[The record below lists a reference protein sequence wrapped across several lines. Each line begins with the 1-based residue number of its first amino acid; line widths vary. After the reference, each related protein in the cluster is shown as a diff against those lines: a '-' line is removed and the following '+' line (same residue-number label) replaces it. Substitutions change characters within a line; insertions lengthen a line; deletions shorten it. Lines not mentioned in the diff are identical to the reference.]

1 MDVHHCQLT
10 KKMNGNVDEVDVTDL
25 RMTTTERGRRRR
37 TYTSKAKRVKREL
50 DDARKQK
57 TYLSAVVLN
66 DWEQEL
72 QQLVEEALEANEVC
86 KKNDPDRADDFEEW
100 AEMLKDQYNELMAEI
115 EGAREEEHMVFTS
128 PVGGSQDRTFTDD
141 ITKRVSEKMSAVLV
155 EHQKGASE
163 PMSVLLAQHK
173 KGISEKMSACL
184 KKQRV
189 ERKRD

>member
-1 MDVHHCQLT
+1 M
-10 KKMNGNVDEVDVTDL
+10 G
-25 RMTTTERGRRRR
+25 MTTTERGRRRR

-50 DDARKQK
+50 DDARKKK

-100 AEMLKDQYNELMAEI
+100 AEMLKDQYNELMTEI

-163 PMSVLLAQHK
+163 QMSVLLAQHK

-189 ERKRD
+189 EKRLERRLMISAQS

>member
-10 KKMNGNVDEVDVTDL
+10 QEKMNSNVDEVDVTDL
-25 RMTTTERGRRRR
+25 GMTTTERGRRRR

-86 KKNDPDRADDFEEW
+86 KKNDPD
-100 AEMLKDQYNELMAEI
+100 MLFM
-115 EGAREEEHMVFTS
+115 H
-128 PVGGSQDRTFTDD
+128 P
-141 ITKRVSEKMSAVLV
+141 
-155 EHQKGASE
+155 
-163 PMSVLLAQHK
+163 QHK
-173 KGISEKMSACL
+173 LS
-184 KKQRV
+184 RN
-189 ERKRD
+189 